1 MENKKQEITDSTI
14 VRLYNEYGGVV
25 DYRTDNASRVIP
37 ANSFRDVELRELKE
51 LIIRDNKSGAFTKG
65 FLMIKDDKIREIL
78 GLDLLSEN
86 NLSEDGIKEL
96 FKERDLAKLESF
108 LQYASNANLDKL
120 VRVAI
125 EIPVKDLDTANLIQ
139 AYSGKN
145 IIEIIRDKADE
156 QVQTTG
162 VRQRVDGKAPENAT
176 TPVRG
181 RMAPKN

>member
-1 MENKKQEITDSTI
+1 MENKQKEITDSTI

-25 DYRTDNASRVIP
+25 DYKTDNISRVIP

-51 LIIRDNKSGAFTKG
+51 LVIRDGKSGAFDKG

-78 GLDLLSEN
+78 GLELLNEN
-86 NLSEDGIKEL
+86 NLSEDGIKKL
-96 FKERDLAKLESF
+96 FEERDFVRLESF

-125 EIPVKDLDTANLIQ
+125 EMPVKDLDTANLIQ

-145 IIEIIRDKADE
+145 IIQIIKDRADE
-156 QVQTTG
+156 EVQTTG
-162 VRQRVDGKAPENAT
+162 VRQRVDGKAPANPT

-181 RMAPKN
+181 RVAPKN